1 MNYIF
6 RITFIAVRDKVT
18 PLNWSVSDRIMIS
31 RVQNPRQSN
40 LADYR
45 QIVLRNVEEKLLW
58 SMIAQRFYQHL
69 VTAGYRIEKAPLV
82 ETPQNLLIFLTLLL
96 NYNQLQNIETNFSFR
111 VK

>member
-6 RITFIAVRDKVT
+6 RIIFIAVRDKVT
-18 PLNWSVSDRIMIS
+18 ALNWSVSDRIMIS

-58 SMIAQRFYQHL
+58 ILIAQRFYQRL
-69 VTAGYRIEKAPLV
+69 VTTGYRIEKAPLV
-82 ETPQNLLIFLTLLL
+82 ETPQSLLIFLALQLG
-96 NYNQLQNIETNFSFR
+96 YNQLRNI
-111 VK
+111 